1 MIKGR
6 DRWAIFKEHMF
17 SSDTGLDVAIP
28 IKSPEGYTD
37 PFEALGED
45 VPKAMIESGV
55 SEITMNRLN
64 VTVPKKST
72 KIRHSFQ
79 ISKTVSDRTKQLYK
93 ELLAMEEA
101 GTDVSQVY
109 IAALTNMPGYVHA
122 NYGPQRS
129 LSYALEGFYMVGY
142 DLYLDFI
149 MIPMGQE
156 VSVQSNAIRSLG
168 ISSKDQEH
176 VKVFQTTDGNADKV
190 FLSTPQIRARG
201 TYFTGNPEKARRA
214 RNLLE
219 NLLQQK
225 EQGNIELL
233 FEIDSALYKEISGEV
248 AGCNALSI
256 NPDGVIYGVLFDKT
270 DPRIIETPLRVSKEV
285 QFQFADVF
293 NLPTNKDHTISFFKC
308 TVGDKPFFL
317 IEHARGYTIAAS
329 GR

>member
-6 DRWAIFKEHMF
+6 DRWAIFGDYMF

-28 IKSPEGYTD
+28 INKPEGFTD

-45 VPKAMIESGV
+45 IPKAMNESST

-79 ISKTVSDRTKQLYK
+79 ISKMVSDKTKQLYN
-93 ELLAMEEA
+93 ELLNMEEKGA
-101 GTDVSQVY
+101 DVSNIY
-109 IAALTNMPGYVHA
+109 ITALTNMPGYVHA

-129 LSYALEGFYMVGY
+129 LSYALDGFYMVGY

-156 VSVQSNAIRSLG
+156 ASVQANVIRSLG
-168 ISSKDQEH
+168 ISSRDQEN
-176 VKVFQTTDGNADKV
+176 VKVFQTTEGNADKV
-190 FLSTPQIRARG
+190 FLSTPTVRARG

-214 RNLLE
+214 RDLLE
-219 NLLQQK
+219 NLLHQK
-225 EQGNIELL
+225 EQGTIEPL

-248 AGCNALSI
+248 SGCNALSI
-256 NPDGVIYGVLFDKT
+256 NPDGVIYGVVFDKT
-270 DPRIIETPLRVSKEV
+270 DPKIIETPLRLDKEV

-293 NLPTNKDHTISFFKC
+293 NLPTNKDHTISFYRC
-308 TVGDKPFFL
+308 SVGGKPFFL
-317 IEHARGYTIAAS
+317 IEHARGFTIAAS